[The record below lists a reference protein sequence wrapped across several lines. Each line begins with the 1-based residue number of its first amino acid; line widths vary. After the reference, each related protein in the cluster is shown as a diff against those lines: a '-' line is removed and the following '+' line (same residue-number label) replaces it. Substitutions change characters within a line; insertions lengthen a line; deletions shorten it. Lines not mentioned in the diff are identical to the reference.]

1 MGNIATSFINIARTN
16 VIVGGKDSKYLLS
29 L

>member
-1 MGNIATSFINIARTN
+1 MGNIVAYFINIAKTN
-16 VIVGGKDSKYLLS
+16 VIVGGKDSKYILS